1 MPKPKRTSK
10 NFDTIESPSKK
21 RVTHKESA
29 SDTDHNLTSQTYEM
43 KEPVEDFLIV
53 VGSYERILYGI
64 NGRWVKSDQNN
75 FDKCKP
81 SLHFDPTFIFPAH
94 IGCIKAVAVGSRYL
108 ASGST
113 DEVIKLYDI
122 KKRKELG
129 SLLQHEGSITTIQFY
144 NKTHMISGS
153 EDGTLCIWRT
163 KDWECLKVLKG
174 HKGRVNSVDIHPS
187 GKIALSVSS
196 DKTVRLWNFL
206 TGRKAGVNK
215 LGREGEMVLWNP
227 TGDHYAILMGQ
238 EINIYNITDG
248 QVTQNFQLN
257 SRYLCM
263 QYFAHETLGDLLI
276 TGSEDKTVRVYNV
289 KNGDIIA
296 TYMGH
301 KSRIKDISIIYSIPP
316 MYSTPLSLLTSISS
330 DGVINVWILDEIWSN
345 KEREDVT
352 ITTPLASYNTK
363 SRLTCVALSQTF
375 ND

>member
-1 MPKPKRTSK
+1 LRSK
-10 NFDTIESPSKK
+10 ISVQKCRNPNALQKILIQLSPHQKK
-21 RVTHKESA
+21 KATHKEGT
-29 SDTDHNLTSQTYEM
+29 SDTDHNLTSQTHEI
-43 KEPVEDFLIV
+43 KDPVEDFLIV

-153 EDGTLCIWRT
+153 EDGTVCIWRT

-206 TGRKAGVNK
+206 TGRKASVNK
-215 LGREGEMVLWNP
+215 LGREGEMVLWNSL
-227 TGDHYAILMGQ
+227 GDHYAILMGQ
-238 EINIYNITDG
+238 EIEIYNITDG
-248 QVTQNFQLN
+248 QVTQNFQLKH

-263 QYFAHETLGDLLI
+263 RYFAHETFGDLLI
-276 TGSEDKTVRVYNV
+276 TGGEDKTVRVV
-289 KNGDIIA
+289 
-296 TYMGH
+296 
-301 KSRIKDISIIYSIPP
+301 KDISVIYSMPP
-316 MYSTPLSLLTSISS
+316 TYSTPLSLLTSISS
-330 DGVINVWILDEIWSN
+330 DGVINVWTLDEIWSN

-352 ITTPLASYNTK
+352 ITTPLASYDTK
-363 SRLTCVALSQTF
+363 SRLTCVALSRTF